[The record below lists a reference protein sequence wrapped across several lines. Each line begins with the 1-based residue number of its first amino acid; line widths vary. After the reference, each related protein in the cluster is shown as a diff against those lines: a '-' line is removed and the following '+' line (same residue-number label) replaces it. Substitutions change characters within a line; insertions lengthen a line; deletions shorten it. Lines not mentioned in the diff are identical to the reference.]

1 MLNAVE
7 VAEAVQVVEV
17 AAEVAVGL
25 VAAHQEVQAV
35 DLVEELVALVDA
47 LPTMGPLEPEIARG
61 SYGEGQTT
69 TQGLLL
75 SLQLAVYTQKDMGI
89 NAQVGVLYMVD
100 VGQSKNVRSLNG
112 GTPLISSPL
121 LWVLDYY
128 SFSTNLEMNF
138 VQAADEASDFGSS
151 FLFKIGS

>member
-1 MLNAVE
+1 ME

-17 AAEVAVGL
+17 AAEVAVAVGL

-35 DLVEELVALVDA
+35 DLVEELAALVDA

-100 VGQSKNVRSLNG
+100 VGQNKNVQSLNG

-138 VQAADEASDFGSS
+138 VQAADEASDKAFY
-151 FLFKIGS
+151 LK